1 MDARVG
7 HQVGLKLGD
16 VHVKRAIEAERR
28 RQRRDDLRDQ
38 ALEVGVRGALDVEVA
53 AAYVVQGL
61 GIDHEG
67 DVGVLH
73 ERVRREHRVVRL
85 DHTAVDTCG
94 VTGIGDG

>member
-1 MDARVG
+1 VARVDLAQLRRRLEDRVGDLGDRELLMVGLLGRDDGAEGGDDAVDARVG

-53 AAYVVQGL
+53 AA
-61 GIDHEG
+61 
-67 DVGVLH
+67 
-73 ERVRREHRVVRL
+73 
-85 DHTAVDTCG
+85 
-94 VTGIGDG
+94 